1 MNDEYSGLL
10 ERVLLRWSPD
20 DQALYYAALAYL
32 RDSTQSLAALADG
45 YAEEYHAIV
54 WPHQIEELAGELYA
68 AREIET
74 ANTINREGGE

>member
-1 MNDEYSGLL
+1 MNDEAGLL

-45 YAEEYHAIV
+45 YAEEYHAVV
-54 WPHQIEELAGELYA
+54 WPRQIEELAGELYA

>member
-1 MNDEYSGLL
+1 MNDEAGLL

-45 YAEEYHAIV
+45 YAEEYHAVV
-54 WPHQIEELAGELYA
+54 WPRQVEELAGELYA

-74 ANTINREGGE
+74 ANTIKREGEA

>member
-1 MNDEYSGLL
+1 MNDEAGLL

-45 YAEEYHAIV
+45 YAEEYHAVV
-54 WPHQIEELAGELYA
+54 WPRQIEELAGELYA

-74 ANTINREGGE
+74 ANTINREGEA

>member
-1 MNDEYSGLL
+1 MSNDEAGLL

-45 YAEEYHAIV
+45 YAEEYHAVV
-54 WPHQIEELAGELYA
+54 WPRQVEELAGELYA

-74 ANTINREGGE
+74 ANTINREGEA